1 MTILGI
7 EPHAY
12 LTLVKYLC
20 GTFEEFISTQ
30 QPDVL
35 TILKQNS
42 KETMVKVEV

>member
-1 MTILGI
+1 MTLLGI

-12 LTLVKYLC
+12 LTFVKYLC

-35 TILKQNS
+35 TILKA
-42 KETMVKVEV
+42 VKKQW